1 MGNNDLN
8 QRFRFNA
15 LSVIIYL
22 VGIVIIVQLFN
33 LQIVQGESYRQQS
46 NTKLTRES
54 VLEAARGSI
63 MDRTGNVLVGTNMG
77 FRLELYKT
85 KVDTQTFNNTI
96 YNIIKVLEKNGDSY
110 IDTLPISL
118 NPFAFQFNTD
128 EDVIK
133 WEKKNKITE
142 GATAE
147 QAFYELKD
155 KYGIQNDSI
164 EETRKIMTVIY
175 AIKTTGYS
183 TTKSIELSSNISR
196 TSVQEFSERSED
208 FPGVAVSTLPLRD
221 YRTGNLASHILGYVG
236 KITED
241 EYQARKDRY
250 SRDDYVGRTGIESVM
265 EEYLKGENG
274 VRQIDMDV
282 DGTQTGEYISKEAVA
297 GDDVVLTIDSN
308 LQKAAEDALK
318 NNIEKIRNGGFSQRY
333 NAKGGSVVVT
343 NVKTGEILALAN
355 YPDYNPGAIYR
366 GEGWNEIRNDAS
378 KPLFNRAISGAW
390 APGSTF
396 KMVTAVAGLETG
408 VINKKEKINDVGVYR
423 GVPNIAPVCWI
434 WTQSHHGHGR
444 LNVEEAIQHSCNY
457 FFYEVGNR
465 MGIDNLDKYVKY
477 FGLGE
482 KTGVELPSETA
493 GTIAS
498 KETSQAKG
506 KRWQGGD
513 ILNASIGQ
521 GDNNFSPIQMARY
534 ISILVNGGH
543 RIDLSV
549 IKSVVKADGSEVPRN
564 EIKDFTNKK
573 LNINKEDVEQLDISQ
588 DTINTVMEGMK
599 SVAEEAGGTAYNIFK
614 NFNISVGGK
623 TGSAETST
631 GDVTAWFTGFAPF
644 DDPEIAVVVMV
655 ENGGHGNYT
664 AEVARDIISEY
675 FGMNTQVVEENV
687 QADTYT
693 EYAR

>member
-208 FPGVAVSTLPLRD
+208 FPR
-221 YRTGNLASHILGYVG
+221 
-236 KITED
+236 
-241 EYQARKDRY
+241 RK
-250 SRDDYVGRTGIESVM
+250 
-265 EEYLKGENG
+265 K
-274 VRQIDMDV
+274 
-282 DGTQTGEYISKEAVA
+282 
-297 GDDVVLTIDSN
+297 
-308 LQKAAEDALK
+308 
-318 NNIEKIRNGGFSQRY
+318 
-333 NAKGGSVVVT
+333 
-343 NVKTGEILALAN
+343 
-355 YPDYNPGAIYR
+355 
-366 GEGWNEIRNDAS
+366 
-378 KPLFNRAISGAW
+378 
-390 APGSTF
+390 
-396 KMVTAVAGLETG
+396 
-408 VINKKEKINDVGVYR
+408 
-423 GVPNIAPVCWI
+423 
-434 WTQSHHGHGR
+434 H
-444 LNVEEAIQHSCNY
+444 
-457 FFYEVGNR
+457 
-465 MGIDNLDKYVKY
+465 
-477 FGLGE
+477 
-482 KTGVELPSETA
+482 
-493 GTIAS
+493 
-498 KETSQAKG
+498 
-506 KRWQGGD
+506 
-513 ILNASIGQ
+513 
-521 GDNNFSPIQMARY
+521 GDNDDKRY
-534 ISILVNGGH
+534 
-543 RIDLSV
+543 
-549 IKSVVKADGSEVPRN
+549 
-564 EIKDFTNKK
+564 
-573 LNINKEDVEQLDISQ
+573 
-588 DTINTVMEGMK
+588 
-599 SVAEEAGGTAYNIFK
+599 
-614 NFNISVGGK
+614 
-623 TGSAETST
+623 
-631 GDVTAWFTGFAPF
+631 
-644 DDPEIAVVVMV
+644 
-655 ENGGHGNYT
+655 
-664 AEVARDIISEY
+664 
-675 FGMNTQVVEENV
+675 
-687 QADTYT
+687 
-693 EYAR
+693 